1 MALGHDLDYT
11 YDISL
16 ITTVLTFASQKPKET
31 REGFWDGHN
40 TDVIVCVH
48 GAEQVQA
55 FSQCLCA

>member
-31 REGFWDGHN
+31 ANSSSPGRDSGMD
-40 TDVIVCVH
+40 TT
-48 GAEQVQA
+48 
-55 FSQCLCA
+55 LM